1 MKCPNC
7 KETDHAP
14 DAVFCHV
21 CGYKLKKKKYC
32 GLWLVISVVVCISLF
47 FLIKNNIIQL
57 PALRSGSN
65 LELPNEETRVKN
77 TIRRLCEAEEQN
89 NFEVIANAYANIV
102 NRYHDKYNVS
112 NSEVVNSYK
121 KYDKTFGVYGK
132 HINIRWNTWQVN
144 RISDDELS
152 VIFVEDYHI
161 DRTDKTKYSKFVLEK
176 HIILDKDYKI
186 KSIYDVQLS
195 KGR

>member
-14 DAVFCHV
+14 DAGFCHV
-21 CGYKLKKKKYC
+21 CGCKLKKRRYY
-32 GLWLVISVVVCISLF
+32 GIWFVLSAIAFISLF
-47 FLIKNNIIQL
+47 FLIKDDIFQLSASNNE
-57 PALRSGSN
+57 PN
-65 LELPNEETRVKN
+65 LELSNEKNQVKN
-77 TIRRLCEAEEQN
+77 AIRRLCEAEEQN
-89 NFEVIANAYANIV
+89 NFEIIANAYADKV

-112 NSEVVNSYK
+112 NSEVVSSYK

-132 HINIRWNTWQVN
+132 HINIRWNSLQVN
-144 RISDDELS
+144 RISDYELS
-152 VIFVEDYHI
+152 VIFIEDYHI

-176 HIILDKDYKI
+176 HILLDKDYRI